1 MVRRVMVEDQPPQGP
16 GSSPP
21 GAGAHHAW
29 SVLSYL
35 IAGMA
40 VWGLTGWL
48 VDRWLGLDGL
58 ATAAGVLG
66 GAAGGM
72 YLIIRRLG
80 V

>member
-1 MVRRVMVEDQPPQGP
+1 
-16 GSSPP
+16 
-21 GAGAHHAW
+21 
-29 SVLSYL
+29 VLSYL